1 MEYKLIKKFE
11 EQTSTAIK
19 TNKPNELKI
28 WVEIQDEMNKVTR
41 SKEQSESTRSSQ
53 ARI

>member
-1 MEYKLIKKFE
+1 LTQSAKKAREKRMEYKLIKKFE

-28 WVEIQDEMNKVTR
+28 
-41 SKEQSESTRSSQ
+41 
-53 ARI
+53 